1 MSVYFQAWAS
11 DSINEVHPEKLT
23 GFLPTQSSKK
33 PFTDDVKPS
42 LSTRSE
48 EQMDEFSS
56 FLRLKESELEEAIIS
71 VADLK
76 KQFVRDSNKKKTSLK
91 TPRAKTTNHLPGTRT
106 TPGNRSRPC
115 SPMSA
120 NIAALSKR
128 FHTYTVPLAL
138 PGQDANNTGMCSC
151 MNVYM
156 CVCVCLC
163 VCVCVCV
170 CMNAYMCICV
180 CDWISEH
187 SL

>member
-1 MSVYFQAWAS
+1 MYFQAWAS

-23 GFLPTQSSKK
+23 GFLPTHSSKK

-138 PGQDANNTGMCSC
+138 PGQDANNTGMCMQLYEC
-151 MNVYM
+151 ICICIYIYTYIYIHIYM
-156 CVCVCLC
+156 CVCMSVCVSVY
-163 VCVCVCV
+163 VCVC
-170 CMNAYMCICV
+170 
-180 CDWISEH
+180 E
-187 SL
+187 